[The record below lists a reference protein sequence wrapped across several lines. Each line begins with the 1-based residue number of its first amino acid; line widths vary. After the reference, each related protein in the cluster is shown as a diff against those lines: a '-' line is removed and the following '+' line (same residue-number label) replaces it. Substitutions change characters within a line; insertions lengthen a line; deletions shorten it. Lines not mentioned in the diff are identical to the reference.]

1 MCYRIGLT
9 KLGNIKMNKENEKL
23 LTIYFTSK
31 DIEYML
37 QLIDEG
43 REFKGLFGAIVEEW
57 NEKQEEL
64 KP

>member
-1 MCYRIGLT
+1 
-9 KLGNIKMNKENEKL
+9 MNKENEKVL
-23 LTIYFTSK
+23 EIYFTSK
-31 DIEYML
+31 DIDYL
-37 QLIDEG
+37 LKLIDEG